1 MLRYILRRVLIMIP
15 VLLGVIVIAFTLSH
29 FMPGDP
35 VANMLPTTYTQEQYD
50 AKKTEMGL
58 DRPFIV
64 QLGDYLWGVI
74 TRFDLGTS
82 YSTKRDV
89 TNAIGDRVMTTL
101 KIGLMSVLVTVII
114 GIPVG
119 IVSAT
124 HQYSP
129 LDYAI
134 TTFAVFFT
142 SMPSFW
148 LALMAIIIFSL
159 RLGWLPASGLAS
171 WKHYILPVLC
181 NGLVPIA
188 ATLRMTRSSMLE
200 VIRQDYIRT
209 ARAKGLK
216 ENVIIRRHALKNAL
230 IPVITV
236 VGFQISQIIGGSV
249 IIESIFSVAGIGTLL
264 VTAINNRDYPSIVG
278 ITVIISIFVCI
289 MNLIV
294 DLVYSAVDPRIKA
307 QFFVPASKKKKK
319 PAEGGA

>member
-1 MLRYILRRVLIMIP
+1 MIRYTIRRILIMIP
-15 VLLGVIVIAFTLSH
+15 VLLGVIFITFTLSH

-35 VANMLPTTYTQEQYD
+35 VVNMLPTTYTEEQYE
-50 AKKTEMGL
+50 AKKAELGL

-64 QLGDYLWGVI
+64 QLGDYLWGVV

-89 TNAIGDRVMTTL
+89 TNAIGDRVLTTV
-101 KIGLMSVLVTVII
+101 KIGLMSVCVTVLV

-119 IVSAT
+119 IISAT
-124 HQYSP
+124 HQYSR
-129 LDYAI
+129 LDYAV
-134 TTFAVFFT
+134 TAFAVFFT

-159 RLGWLPASGLAS
+159 RLGWLPASGLTS

-200 VIRQDYIRT
+200 VIRQDYITT

-216 ENVIIRRHALKNAL
+216 EKTIITRHALKNAL

-249 IIESIFSVAGIGTLL
+249 IIESIFSIAGIGTLL

-278 ITVIISIFVCI
+278 ITIIISIFVCI

-294 DLVYSAVDPRIKA
+294 DLVYSAADPRIKA
-307 QFFVPASKKKKK
+307 QFFIPPSKKKK
-319 PAEGGA
+319 AEKGGK